1 MLQMVGIGARFAT
14 ALRTKNAPNGVMPVA
29 LSINRKD
36 SGKSALLGKVGI
48 ELFLDL
54 TGHAL
59 PSFRTDRRIALEC
72 LA

>member
-1 MLQMVGIGARFAT
+1 MLQMVGVGARFAT
-14 ALRTKNAPNGVMPVA
+14 ALRTKNATKGAMPTT
-29 LSINRKD
+29 LSINTVD
-36 SGKSALLGKVGI
+36 SDESALLGKVGV

-59 PSFRTDRRIALEC
+59 PGFSTDQRIALEC